1 MSENI
6 VENIVSTHN
15 GGKLTAGN
23 PGNAGGTGRP
33 NDEFRRKAGEKLD
46 HWLDRAD
53 SLLTELQVE
62 ATDFESKM
70 KVVEAAGKLGERF
83 GKYTGLEKA
92 VVDNQSSD
100 GSMSPKPTVV
110 IGKDVPLAD
119 VLASIKALKGE

>member
-1 MSENI
+1 MSENH
-6 VENIVSTHN
+6 VENRVDGIPGKN
-15 GGKLTAGN
+15 GGTLRNGGT
-23 PGNAGGTGRP
+23 NAGGTGRP

-83 GKYTGLEKA
+83 GKYTGLEKKEVEQSGESVMR
-92 VVDNQSSD
+92 VVFEDE
-100 GSMSPKPTVV
+100 PKR
-110 IGKDVPLAD
+110 
-119 VLASIKALKGE
+119 GE

>member
-1 MSENI
+1 MSENSVQNSVGI
-6 VENIVSTHN
+6 AGKN
-15 GGKLTAGN
+15 GGTLLPGGV

-83 GKYTGLEKA
+83 GKYTGLEKKEVEQSGESVMR
-92 VVDNQSSD
+92 VVFEDE
-100 GSMSPKPTVV
+100 PKR
-110 IGKDVPLAD
+110 
-119 VLASIKALKGE
+119 GE

>member
-83 GKYTGLEKA
+83 GKYTGLEKKEVEQSGESVMR
-92 VVDNQSSD
+92 VVFEDEPNR
-100 GSMSPKPTVV
+100 
-110 IGKDVPLAD
+110 
-119 VLASIKALKGE
+119 GE

>member
-1 MSENI
+1 
-6 VENIVSTHN
+6 
-15 GGKLTAGN
+15 
-23 PGNAGGTGRP
+23 
-33 NDEFRRKAGEKLD
+33 
-46 HWLDRAD
+46 
-53 SLLTELQVE
+53 
-62 ATDFESKM
+62 M